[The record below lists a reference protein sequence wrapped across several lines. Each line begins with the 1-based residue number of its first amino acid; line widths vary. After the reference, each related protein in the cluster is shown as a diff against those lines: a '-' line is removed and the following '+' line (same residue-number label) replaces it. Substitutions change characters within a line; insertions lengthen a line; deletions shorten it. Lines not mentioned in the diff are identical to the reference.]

1 MEPDIQFEREVP
13 PRDLRL
19 WRWIARWREQRQH
32 GRLSYVLR
40 YGILL
45 RGVFFAT
52 LMTLARWFGVLGT
65 PHRDKPWLLVVG
77 FLFYAIFFGLL
88 SGSTAWRRNEKRFQT
103 ITEATPI
110 V

>member
-1 MEPDIQFEREVP
+1 MEPHIQFEREVP

-19 WRWIARWREQRQH
+19 RQWIARWREQRQR

-40 YGILL
+40 YGILMQ
-45 RGVFFAT
+45 GVLFAT
-52 LMTLARWFGVLGT
+52 LMTLAGWFGLLGA
-65 PHRDKPWLLVVG
+65 PQRDKPWLLVFG
-77 FLFYAIFFGLL
+77 FLFCAIFFGLP
-88 SGSTAWRRNEKRFQT
+88 SGFMAWRRNEKRFKT